1 MSRPVEIAAIASHN
15 GNRQSIYNTVRYHLL
30 LAKQYVAPVRTAAGQ
45 QALIREWPGLAA
57 RPKLL
62 DGQLEVLRNYTKA
75 QNKRNE
81 RARAA
86 EEQRRIDEEIRQA
99 AERARARKA
108 ADFQR
113 RSESAKKAAETR
125 RARANPFLNLPT
137 TAARTRVVQQPFSN
151 SAGKRISFAEAKR
164 SGFDNIRIHA
174 SSAEELVKIVKGM
187 AKSGTFRNYRLY
199 FQDQEVPRLV
209 YGWTPVLLRA
219 ASAEVLKNAI
229 LKMIKSAM
237 STSHGE
243 QSGKAF
249 EGEYTAITPERV
261 LSKVTIRT
269 SSSSGGCRKETTERH
284 VLELANGVKADVF
297 SPSSRD
303 NNCGI
308 NIFRHFDSNLP
319 SALSI
324 RKMLGVKSGA
334 EITTEQMY
342 KIAEMVKLRLLIID
356 AELRDVRTGESISK
370 DNILDGGYQLTI
382 VLYQNHYYQFLRF
395 NSSEQKYCPDCA
407 RSYVKAHVCKATRV
421 EHVKLQREFK
431 KNGKQDD
438 TREIVYF
445 TADLETRPDYEN
457 ANYVGTTPFYRHHA
471 TLAALCYEQNGVL
484 STEHFLGLDCIT
496 RMLEAI
502 KAKLNDRQRAV
513 VHFHNGSKFDHYFVL
528 DVVMDDPKF
537 DINYSVIK
545 GSRLLSLNYDFGKI
559 ICLDSCNLFTDSLD
573 SLCKA
578 FKVQQ
583 KKLKAIEVDGKEMGT
598 MAICLMNKHQNPQ
611 QWADWLQTPEGE
623 SFRTA
628 YITYC
633 EMDCVSLYELLTIA
647 AKQVDGLANSVVSK
661 VEMNA
666 EKSKYIR
673 SRINLRTAITL
684 SGFSDKLFKDLNKTV
699 KARKNGEVIVKS
711 TFWEPSDEDPEL
723 LELIS
728 ASKCG
733 GISEVFQPGIHTGK
747 KGENVACFDVV
758 SLYASVMEHCE
769 FPDPTEKPNLTTEYV
784 PGKFGVYLCRNIKQ
798 ATKHIMD
805 YPATANGARDW
816 KQPEL
821 AEATLTSIDMER
833 MWKHG
838 STFEVING
846 CYWERKTTPFKDI
859 VGAYNAEKMN
869 QDALKKAKS
878 PEYNE
883 ALRTA
888 SKFMSNSLFGRQ
900 LMEIE
905 TSEYVKLE
913 SCEDVNHEKA
923 TELLISKGQ
932 LVAKLAAGK
941 KYGTIQLGTFI
952 LAHSRHLMQTYFD
965 MVGRE
970 NVIATETDSIYT
982 TVRAGQRLYD
992 AGVVKKELGLLECEF
1007 DDCELAMFTGK
1018 KQYFVKNANEGGKLI
1033 TKMKCKGVPK
1043 KSSNDIATED
1053 FIHLSQIVYEDIL
1066 YRGESIVNDILVF
1079 KRNLLTNAGS
1089 YLSIGRERKYLK
1101 ADSKLTYQKYFHS
1114 LESST
1119 MELLVR

>member
-1 MSRPVEIAAIASHN
+1 V
-15 GNRQSIYNTVRYHLL
+15 
-30 LAKQYVAPVRTAAGQ
+30 
-45 QALIREWPGLAA
+45 
-57 RPKLL
+57 
-62 DGQLEVLRNYTKA
+62 
-75 QNKRNE
+75 
-81 RARAA
+81 
-86 EEQRRIDEEIRQA
+86 
-99 AERARARKA
+99 
-108 ADFQR
+108 
-113 RSESAKKAAETR
+113 
-125 RARANPFLNLPT
+125 
-137 TAARTRVVQQPFSN
+137 
-151 SAGKRISFAEAKR
+151 
-164 SGFDNIRIHA
+164 RIHA
-174 SSAEELVKIVKGM
+174 RSAEELVKIVLGM
-187 AKSGTFRNYRLY
+187 SKAGTFRNYRLY

-209 YGWTPVLLRA
+209 YGSTQLLQRN
-219 ASAEVLKNAI
+219 SAKSAVKNAVVTVV
-229 LKMIKSAM
+229 KKAM
-237 STSHGE
+237 ASTHDE

-249 EGEYTAITPERV
+249 DDDYNGITPERV

-269 SSSSGGCRKETTERH
+269 TTPTGGCRRDTTEKI
-284 VLELANGVKADVF
+284 VLTLANDVKVEVF
-297 SPSSRD
+297 SPPSKD

-308 NIFRHFDSNLP
+308 NIFRHFDSNMS

-324 RKMLGVKSGA
+324 RKMLGVKSGS
-334 EITTEQMY
+334 EISVEQMY

-356 AELRDVRTGESISK
+356 AELRNVRTGEPISK
-370 DNILDGGYQLTI
+370 DNILSSGSQLTI
-382 VLYQNHYYQFLRF
+382 VLYQSHYYQFLRF
-395 NSSEQKYCPDCA
+395 HNAEQKYCNSCA
-407 RSYVKAHVCKATRV
+407 RAYVKDHVCKAERV
-421 EHVKLQREFK
+421 EHVKKQRDFK
-431 KNGKQDD
+431 KNGRQDD

-445 TADLETRPDYEN
+445 TADLETRPDYQN
-457 ANYVGTTPFYRHHA
+457 ASYVGTTPFYRHYA
-471 TLAALCYEQNGVL
+471 TLAALCYKDENGVL
-484 STEHFLGLDCIT
+484 ATSNFLGLDCIE
-496 RMLEAI
+496 RMMTAI
-502 KAKLNDRQRAV
+502 KAKLSDRQRAV

-528 DVVMDDPKF
+528 DVLMDDEKF
-537 DINYSVIK
+537 DINYSVVK
-545 GSRLLSLNYDFGKI
+545 GSRLLSLNYDFSKI
-559 ICLDSCNLFTDSLD
+559 TFLDSCNLFTDSLD

-583 KKLKAIEVDGKEMGT
+583 KKLKAIEVDGKEMDT
-598 MAICLMNKHQNPQ
+598 MAICLMNAPSAPSKHLSPQ
-611 QWADWLQTPEGE
+611 QWVEWLQTPEGD
-623 SFRTA
+623 SIRNA

-633 EMDCVSLYELLTIA
+633 EMDCVSLFELLTIA
-647 AKQVDGLANSVVSK
+647 STQVDSLAHSVVDK
-661 VEMNA
+661 AKLPQDKDQYV
-666 EKSKYIR
+666 R

-684 SGFSDKLFKDLNKTV
+684 SGFSDKLFKDMNKRISKSKPVEGREQTV
-699 KARKNGEVIVKS
+699 MAKS
-711 TFWEPSDEDPEL
+711 MLWEPTDEDPEL

-728 ASKCG
+728 NSKCG
-733 GISEVFQPGIHTGK
+733 GISEVFQPGMHTGE
-747 KGENVACFDVV
+747 KGANVCCFDVV
-758 SLYASVMEHCE
+758 SLYASVMEQRE
-769 FPDPTEKPNLTTEYV
+769 FPDPTEKPTLTEKYV

-805 YPATANGARDW
+805 YPATSKGARDW
-816 KQPEL
+816 KKPEL

-838 STFEVING
+838 STFDVIKG
-846 CYWERKTTPFKDI
+846 CYWNHKSRPFKLI
-859 VGAYNAEKMN
+859 VGAYNAEKMH
-869 QDALKKAKS
+869 QDELKKAKS

-952 LAHSRHLMQTYFD
+952 LAHSRDLMQTYFD
-965 MVGRE
+965 IVGRE

-982 TVRAGQRLYD
+982 TVRAGQRLID

-1043 KSSNDIATED
+1043 SSTNDLATD
-1053 FIHLSQIVYEDIL
+1053 KFIHLSQLVYEDIL

-1089 YLSIGRERKYLK
+1089 YLSVGRERKYLK
-1101 ADSKLTYQKYFHS
+1101 ADSKLQYQQYFHS
-1114 LESST
+1114 QEET
-1119 MELLVR
+1119 LVQSLSVSHECCPLDRPHSHEC